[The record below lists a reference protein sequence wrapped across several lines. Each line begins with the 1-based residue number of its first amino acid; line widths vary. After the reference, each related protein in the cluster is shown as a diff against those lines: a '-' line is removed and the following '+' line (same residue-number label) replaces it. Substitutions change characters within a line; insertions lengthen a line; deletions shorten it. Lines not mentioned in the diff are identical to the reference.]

1 MRQSKLIKDGSVVLF
16 ERLLPNQ
23 HTLQQSLRY
32 ELNMI
37 GRHMTLHA
45 LLNIDHNMIQPYKY
59 LMYKILSLFAKF
71 NPFVKL
77 IHKTVYKNLFRILF
91 MSV

>member
-1 MRQSKLIKDGSVVLF
+1 M
-16 ERLLPNQ
+16 
-23 HTLQQSLRY
+23 Y

-37 GRHMTLHA
+37 GRHVILHGL

-71 NPFVKL
+71 NAFVKL
-77 IHKTVYKNLFRILF
+77 IHKIVYKIYYVSDIPEYTVYECIKHKI
-91 MSV
+91 

>member
-1 MRQSKLIKDGSVVLF
+1 MGLWSYLKDYYH
-16 ERLLPNQ
+16 NQ

-37 GRHMTLHA
+37 GRYVPLHA

-71 NPFVKL
+71 NAFVKL
-77 IHKTVYKNLFRILF
+77 IHKIVYKNLLC
-91 MSV
+91 